1 VFRGLGG
8 RASQA
13 PREVA
18 ALWLEVDFLT
28 PGGRT
33 ETVRRAIFD
42 RVGPAARES
51 GREGTVP
58 LGPLPET
65 NGVPLYLGNLYGLS
79 FVSGV
84 LDPQY
89 ALSRMSGELAVLR
102 QSLSLVAA
110 AERGDRQM
118 VEREARRLAPTM
130 EPLLPQLITQ
140 SAMVF
145 HLYSQGGFRLARR
158 GRAAANVWLY
168 EASPRLAI
176 ASYEPR
182 QAGDGKTVVVASLD
196 LRRNDVRVV
205 GRDLS
210 SAQTISANVRRA
222 TLDAAL
228 EHIIVSARGASADD
242 FTTIS
247 STQAIIEQAATD
259 GIAVEALTSREE
271 VASLHVSDDVK
282 ARMQTSLGEAA
293 ILIAPGRM
301 VRFGG
306 AERLAWW
313 RVDSRSG
320 EVLAIMD
327 SGLHQVEWVLQD
339 LAATL
344 VMTPVLIAISFG
356 GLAVFYIVAV
366 QLAYWLNPELFPD
379 DLAREQRPP
388 VYPDTS
394 VPSPWGD
401 PPYERTW
408 E

>member
-1 VFRGLGG
+1 
-8 RASQA
+8 
-13 PREVA
+13 
-18 ALWLEVDFLT
+18 
-28 PGGRT
+28 
-33 ETVRRAIFD
+33 
-42 RVGPAARES
+42 
-51 GREGTVP
+51 
-58 LGPLPET
+58 
-65 NGVPLYLGNLYGLS
+65 
-79 FVSGV
+79 
-84 LDPQY
+84 
-89 ALSRMSGELAVLR
+89 
-102 QSLSLVAA
+102 
-110 AERGDRQM
+110 M
-118 VEREARRLAPTM
+118 VELEARRLAPTM